1 MVNVPVEKQGGEN
14 VCILIICVIS
24 VTAMLVSKELVHQ
37 DLRRLQIHAQEEEWK
52 KAALIAVNNY
62 NEALVQ

>member
-1 MVNVPVEKQGGEN
+1 MVNVPMEKQGGED
-14 VCILIICVIS
+14 VHILIIYVIS

-37 DLRRLQIHAQEEEWK
+37 DFRRLQIHAQEEECK

-62 NEALVQ
+62 NEALVE